1 MMEEKTRQNPL
12 CVISIA
18 TFGEYAIHDVQTNT
32 GWTKNPY
39 GKDYAVVPDEMVQD
53 IVKTNGFC
61 DITLN
66 KDNTEVV
73 SFVAREIPELPEPEQ
88 PISEIEQ
95 LRADIDYIALMKGV
109 DL

>member
-1 MMEEKTRQNPL
+1 MNENIRKNPF
-12 CVISIA
+12 CVISIE
-18 TFGEYAIHDVQTNT
+18 TFGDYKMHDIQTNST
-32 GWTKNPY
+32 WTENPY
-39 GKDYAVVPDEMVQD
+39 NDYAVVPDDMVED
-53 IVKTNGFC
+53 IMNTKGFC

-66 KDNTEVV
+66 DDGSEVI
-73 SFVAREIPELPEPEQ
+73 SFIAREIPKVEEPEQ